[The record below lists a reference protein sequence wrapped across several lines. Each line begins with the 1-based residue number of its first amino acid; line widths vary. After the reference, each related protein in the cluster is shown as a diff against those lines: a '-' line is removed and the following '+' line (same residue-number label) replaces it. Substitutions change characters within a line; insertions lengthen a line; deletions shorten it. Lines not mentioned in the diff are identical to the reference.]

1 MEKSIIHLL
10 FIILGFFCGYILG
23 ILMEKLPFIGIPIF
37 IILLLSFVYLK
48 RDKYTY
54 WLITVEKPFKRE
66 NKIVITSTLK
76 IKNNF
81 FSKKD
86 IDEYYNE
93 LYSETG
99 KWNILFY
106 SELTKEEYD
115 IYNSNENQNE

>member
-1 MEKSIIHLL
+1 MKEFISIFLVVLVSCIIGKLI
-10 FIILGFFCGYILG
+10 FIG
-23 ILMEKLPFIGIPIF
+23 LPEIGIPLFVLTFIF
-37 IILLLSFVYLK
+37 IVLFK
-48 RDKYTY
+48 DKFNKDEYTY

-106 SELTKEEYD
+106 SELTKKEYD
-115 IYNSNENQNE
+115 IYNSNEN